1 MLMAHDDGAGV
12 RVDSADAI
20 GGRVASIAHDADALE
35 TFYRAHVDAVQRFVA
50 RRVDDPFVAADLTAD
65 VFLAAIDS
73 AHTYRSSRGEPLAWL
88 YGVARSMPLGRSVA
102 AGMPAVVQYIPPG
115 KACKHPTFTPAPA
128 GTRTPM
134 GAGMSGSVSQSGDHR
149 ACFTIDKRAVQ
160 PDRTLVIQTQQGA
173 APANMPTGP
182 SSIGIA
188 WAKGSVRPCEL
199 VDAPAGSMLPPPGPT
214 PPTTGREKPS
224 LNTETGH
231 RQGLDATPPAAGTY
245 RAAPGDPGHA
255 PARKSSRR
263 IVGPAWPSS

>member
-1 MLMAHDDGAGV
+1 VSTVSQHGFEQRLLRELRRVVDAQRLSVPAASSASTPAAARFHRGRRWTIGLGLAAGLGAAAVIAVPVLSGDGGGTPAYAVTARDDGTVMVEINSLKDAAGLERKLRDAGV
-12 RVDSADAI
+12 
-20 GGRVASIAHDADALE
+20 
-35 TFYRAHVDAVQRFVA
+35 
-50 RRVDDPFVAADLTAD
+50 
-65 VFLAAIDS
+65 
-73 AHTYRSSRGEPLAWL
+73 
-88 YGVARSMPLGRSVA
+88 
-102 AGMPAVVQYIPPG
+102 PAVVQYIPPG

-149 ACFTIDKRAVQ
+149 ARFTIDKRAVQ

-214 PPTTGREKPS
+214 PRTTGREKPS

-245 RAAPGDPGHA
+245 RTAPGDPGHA
-255 PARKSSRR
+255 PAN
-263 IVGPAWPSS
+263 